1 MTGVHT
7 GRVKMTK
14 AHGGG
19 SAGISHGGGS
29 AGMIRETM
37 IGDGG
42 TTFIDGGSAFIGNE
56 GGRD

>member
-7 GRVKMTK
+7 GRVTMNME
-14 AHGGG
+14 HGGG

-29 AGMIRETM
+29 AGIRETM